1 MCVFRVAIHNSDRN
15 YQTKHRKSYCG
26 GFRRREA
33 NSESGL
39 AGWSAGEA
47 WHEINEETD
56 ERHSLTSYIGGR
68 NAASQRPLRQGT
80 LDLVGVRSVK
90 KIDT

>member
-1 MCVFRVAIHNSDRN
+1 MSAFSAAFHNSDRN
-15 YQTKHRKSYCG
+15 YQRKQYRSYCG

-47 WHEINEETD
+47 WHERNDVTD
-56 ERHSLTSYIGGR
+56 ERHSQLTYIGGGDS
-68 NAASQRPLRQGT
+68 ASKGPLRQGT